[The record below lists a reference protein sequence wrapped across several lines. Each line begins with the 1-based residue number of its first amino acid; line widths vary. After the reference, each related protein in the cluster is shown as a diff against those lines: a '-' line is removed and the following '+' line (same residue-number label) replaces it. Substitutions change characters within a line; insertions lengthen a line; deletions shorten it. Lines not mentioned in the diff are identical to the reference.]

1 MKALH
6 AQVTEEEQHKVRVR
20 AAELGMSIADY
31 VRKLV
36 QADIEYEWLTK
47 HGPRAL
53 VNVEGGE

>member
-6 AQVTEEEQHKVRVR
+6 AQVTEDEQHKARLR
-20 AAELGMSIADY
+20 AAELGMSIANY

-36 QADIEYEWLTK
+36 QADIENEWLTI

-53 VNVEGGE
+53 VNEGSE